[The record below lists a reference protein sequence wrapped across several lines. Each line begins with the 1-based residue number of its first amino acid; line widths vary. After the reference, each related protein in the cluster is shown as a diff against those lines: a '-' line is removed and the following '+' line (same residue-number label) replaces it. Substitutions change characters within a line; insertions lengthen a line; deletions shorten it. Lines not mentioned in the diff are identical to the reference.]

1 MLGNNLTG
9 GIVLEM
15 KFKED
20 IMRKLYGMIAD
31 INTSEISDQISRDN
45 LSMWCNT
52 WRATCKEIVRLIEK
66 HLTDCNVCDTL
77 DEVDDS
83 TENI

>member
-1 MLGNNLTG
+1 
-9 GIVLEM
+9 M

-20 IMRKLYGMIAD
+20 IMWKLYGMIAD
-31 INTSEISDQISRDN
+31 INTNEISDQISRDN

-52 WRATCKEIVRLIEK
+52 WRITCKEIVHLIEK

-77 DEVDDS
+77 DEVDNS
-83 TENI
+83 TENV

>member
-1 MLGNNLTG
+1 MS
-9 GIVLEM
+9 
-15 KFKED
+15 KKED
-20 IMRKLYGMIAD
+20 IMGKLYGMIAD
-31 INTSEISDQISRDN
+31 VNTNEISDQINRDN

-52 WRATCKEIVRLIEK
+52 WRITCKEIVRLIEK

-83 TENI
+83 TENVR